1 MLDAARYLGSDP
13 DTRAI
18 LPYIESVKTARKFM
32 SAARAAARNKPVI
45 LVMAGRAPEGA
56 KAAASHTGA
65 MAGSDT
71 VFDAAVRRA
80 GMLRVD
86 TLEALFDA
94 VETLA
99 HTQRWCGERL
109 AVLTNGGGASVL
121 AADAL
126 SLGGGKVAELSAG
139 SVQLLGQCLLAT
151 WSHGN
156 PVDIVGDAPC
166 ATLPGRSACTACR
179 ARSRWCAVHA
189 CAHRQRNSF
198 RAFLILRARVNAT

>member
-45 LVMAGRAPEGA
+45 LVKAGRAPEGA

-99 HTQRWCGERL
+99 HAQRWCGERL
-109 AVLTNGGGASVL
+109 RGPHQRWRRRRTRRGRAL
-121 AADAL
+121 AGWWQ
-126 SLGGGKVAELSAG
+126 S
-139 SVQLLGQCLLAT
+139 
-151 WSHGN
+151 
-156 PVDIVGDAPC
+156 
-166 ATLPGRSACTACR
+166 GRA
-179 ARSRWCAVHA
+179 
-189 CAHRQRNSF
+189 QRG
-198 RAFLILRARVNAT
+198 